1 MAKTKVDTAPKGLEI
16 GLSEFP
22 AYWEPVEGASFT
34 AYPVAIDKR
43 DPDFE
48 RIVFRATHSVDCFKG
63 PKDDQEEVTV
73 NEGENFTV
81 SLYKVFQGAIEEQ
94 IMMGLMDNIPLT
106 VTAIEKLPQAA
117 DKKKT
122 YWKFSVIVPDDYV
135 NDYKTRLL
143 DYSKAKRLA
152 SKNGAA
158 TVEG

>member
-1 MAKTKVDTAPKGLEI
+1 
-16 GLSEFP
+16 
-22 AYWEPVEGASFT
+22 
-34 AYPVAIDKR
+34 
-43 DPDFE
+43 
-48 RIVFRATHSVDCFKG
+48 
-63 PKDDQEEVTV
+63 
-73 NEGENFTV
+73 
-81 SLYKVFQGAIEEQ
+81 
-94 IMMGLMDNIPLT
+94 

-152 SKNGAA
+152 AKNGAA